1 MSEVRAFV
9 YRQKAL
15 QAHSKAL
22 RAQIP
27 EPTRRAWLIVA
38 REWIRMAEKEEAALV
53 KDIPRSPW
61 GPSAH

>member
-1 MSEVRAFV
+1 MSDVRAFV

-15 QAHSKAL
+15 EAEGKAF

-38 REWIRMAEKEEAALV
+38 REWIKMAEREEAAL
-53 KDIPRSPW
+53 DRDAARS
-61 GPSAH
+61 H